1 MSGRPVIYARPCIS
15 KVGPMGP
22 ISDPGICP
30 DKSAQPGDLI
40 LEFTH
45 FLTRMDILK
54 EIKYLYILFWLIYNL
69 VIQSQLVLFMV
80 PRNCGFIKLNQGLSK
95 LVGDSPPGSW
105 GLIPG

>member
-1 MSGRPVIYARPCIS
+1 
-15 KVGPMGP
+15 MGP

-54 EIKYLYILFWLIYNL
+54 EIYALSVKKISTYIF
-69 VIQSQLVLFMV
+69 
-80 PRNCGFIKLNQGLSK
+80 
-95 LVGDSPPGSW
+95 
-105 GLIPG
+105 